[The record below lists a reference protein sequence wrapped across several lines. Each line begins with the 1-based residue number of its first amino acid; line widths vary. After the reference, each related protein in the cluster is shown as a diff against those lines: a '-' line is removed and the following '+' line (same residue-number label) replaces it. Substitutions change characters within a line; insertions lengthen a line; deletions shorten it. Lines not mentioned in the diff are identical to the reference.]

1 MRPTSQWL
9 IPLVLRDTAMGLAN
23 LVVAA
28 ALLAGGMIDDEGRPG
43 GKIVTFAVLALASAL
58 ALWLT
63 QGRRT
68 VRAATG
74 GPPPPPAGTRRMS
87 APRTV
92 AETTA
97 AVGLLGLCYA
107 AASFA
112 LARIDALDVG
122 LWTIAAGIAAGW
134 GVCMLASVLMLG
146 RWQRRH
152 GATLLLR
159 DGAYFAQAAGG
170 PAAEPDG

>member
-9 IPLVLRDTAMGLAN
+9 VPLVLRDTAMGLAN

-28 ALLAGGMIDDEGRPG
+28 ALLAGGAIDDEGRLG
-43 GKIVTFAVLALASAL
+43 GKIVIFAVVALASAL

-63 QGRRT
+63 QERRT

-92 AETTA
+92 TETA
-97 AVGLLGLCYA
+97 AAAGLLGLCYA

-112 LARIDALDVG
+112 LARTDALDVG
-122 LWTIAAGIAAGW
+122 LWTIGAGITAGW
-134 GVCMLASVLMLG
+134 GVCMLAAALMLN
-146 RWQRRH
+146 RWERRH
-152 GATLLLR
+152 GATLVLR
-159 DGAYFAQAAGG
+159 DGAYFAAAAGG
-170 PAAEPDG
+170 PAAGH